1 MKFGSFVLGIIGAL
15 IIFFLST
22 NVFSLQ
28 TFIGNSDFEN
38 DVNNVGNIKNIPK
51 KNDLIGTY
59 IVKKDKQSNISL
71 KEDGTYTLTI
81 NACDNYLLLT
91 GKYELMDSKLRL
103 YNESNLMYEDL
114 AGNMELSFTIV
125 NDNTIKSLEK
135 LVCTEEGTL
144 FEK

>member
-1 MKFGSFVLGIIGAL
+1 MNDYSEQNQLGNAEEEI
-15 IIFFLST
+15 
-22 NVFSLQ
+22 NVDKVKRMIYKIYSL
-28 TFIGNSDFEN
+28 ER
-38 DVNNVGNIKNIPK
+38 
-51 KNDLIGTY
+51 
-59 IVKKDKQSNISL
+59 
-71 KEDGTYTLTI
+71 
-81 NACDNYLLLT
+81 DNTKT
-91 GKYELMDSKLRL
+91 GKYELMDSKLKL

>member
-1 MKFGSFVLGIIGAL
+1 MKFGSFVLGIIGAF

-91 GKYELMDSKLRL
+91 GKYELMDSKLKL